1 MDDTKTNSDVVS
13 SLAKIPYKQ
22 ANQLA
27 MDSLKKLNMEQY
39 ANTLNS
45 RLSGGTKRKA
55 LIATATASEAEII
68 FLDEPMTGNE
78 EAISF

>member
-1 MDDTKTNSDVVS
+1 
-13 SLAKIPYKQ
+13 
-22 ANQLA
+22 
-27 MDSLKKLNMEQY
+27 MEQY

-45 RLSGGTKRKA
+45 RLSGGTKRKV

-78 EAISF
+78 EALSF